1 MGRWM
6 TIEQKRKLVA
16 KAAECPQM
24 TQEKRAEATFS
35 LANKPARNTIS
46 DILRKADLLPGEP
59 YQDGKRRKPLKVASL
74 RLEKRLSAWIQEQE
88 ARNICLS
95 RELIEMRARELQGE
109 LCDAWDLSFSDGWM
123 TAFMCRHGLRFRVRH
138 GEAASVDPQ
147 VVHEGLQ
154 RLQAVTDLYEPR
166 DIYNVDE
173 TGLCYAM
180 APARSIGSKNMCG
193 VKKQKTR
200 ITLALTANADGSDA
214 LPILYIGKAKKPRCF
229 GKQTPEQHG
238 FQYRSNKKA
247 WMTGDVFRDWL
258 INLDR
263 DMRASGRHILLL
275 LDNASS
281 HSSGNLVLTNVRL
294 EPLPPNTTAFLQ
306 PMDAGVIAD
315 FKRSYRKKQ
324 LRWVYQ
330 KIKRREPITGD
341 AYKVSQLVA
350 MQWCDEIWA
359 EIAKKNTIRN
369 CFRHTGTLFAA
380 VAGHEWNADNQ
391 CTYGE
396 DMRADEI
403 ILRAS
408 ELHL

>member
-1 MGRWM
+1 
-6 TIEQKRKLVA
+6 
-16 KAAECPQM
+16 
-24 TQEKRAEATFS
+24 
-35 LANKPARNTIS
+35 
-46 DILRKADLLPGEP
+46 
-59 YQDGKRRKPLKVASL
+59 
-74 RLEKRLSAWIQEQE
+74 
-88 ARNICLS
+88 
-95 RELIEMRARELQGE
+95 MR
-109 LCDAWDLSFSDGWM
+109 
-123 TAFMCRHGLRFRVRH
+123 RHGLCFRVRH

-166 DIYNVDE
+166 DIYNMDD

-180 APARSIGSKNMCG
+180 APARSIGSKNMRG

-229 GKQTPEQHG
+229 GKKTPEQHG

-391 CTYGE
+391 RTYGE

>member
-1 MGRWM
+1 
-6 TIEQKRKLVA
+6 
-16 KAAECPQM
+16 
-24 TQEKRAEATFS
+24 
-35 LANKPARNTIS
+35 
-46 DILRKADLLPGEP
+46 
-59 YQDGKRRKPLKVASL
+59 
-74 RLEKRLSAWIQEQE
+74 
-88 ARNICLS
+88 
-95 RELIEMRARELQGE
+95 
-109 LCDAWDLSFSDGWM
+109 
-123 TAFMCRHGLRFRVRH
+123 
-138 GEAASVDPQ
+138 
-147 VVHEGLQ
+147 
-154 RLQAVTDLYEPR
+154 
-166 DIYNVDE
+166 
-173 TGLCYAM
+173 
-180 APARSIGSKNMCG
+180 
-193 VKKQKTR
+193 
-200 ITLALTANADGSDA
+200 
-214 LPILYIGKAKKPRCF
+214 
-229 GKQTPEQHG
+229 
-238 FQYRSNKKA
+238 
-247 WMTGDVFRDWL
+247 MTGDVFRDWL

>member
-123 TAFMCRHGLRFRVRH
+123 TAFMRRHGLRFRVRH

-166 DIYNVDE
+166 DIYNMDE

-180 APARSIGSKNMCG
+180 APARSIGSKNMRG

-247 WMTGDVFRDWL
+247 WMTGDVFSDWL

-263 DMRASGRHILLL
+263 DMRASGRHI
-275 LDNASS
+275 
-281 HSSGNLVLTNVRL
+281 
-294 EPLPPNTTAFLQ
+294 
-306 PMDAGVIAD
+306 
-315 FKRSYRKKQ
+315 
-324 LRWVYQ
+324 
-330 KIKRREPITGD
+330 
-341 AYKVSQLVA
+341 
-350 MQWCDEIWA
+350 
-359 EIAKKNTIRN
+359 
-369 CFRHTGTLFAA
+369 
-380 VAGHEWNADNQ
+380 
-391 CTYGE
+391 
-396 DMRADEI
+396 
-403 ILRAS
+403 
-408 ELHL
+408 